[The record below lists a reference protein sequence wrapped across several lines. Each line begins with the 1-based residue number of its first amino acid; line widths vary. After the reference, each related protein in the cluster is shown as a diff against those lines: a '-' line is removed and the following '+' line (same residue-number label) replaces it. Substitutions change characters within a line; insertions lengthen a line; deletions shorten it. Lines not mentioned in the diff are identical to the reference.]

1 MEFDFAFF
9 VKSATKIGIYLINK
23 TGRVLIY
30 LIPELLRRNGKR
42 EKKISLLFFV
52 QKYKVGICYY
62 SLSY

>member
-1 MEFDFAFF
+1 M
-9 VKSATKIGIYLINK
+9 IGIYLINK

-30 LIPELLRRNGKR
+30 LIPELLRQNGKR

-62 SLSY
+62 SLSH